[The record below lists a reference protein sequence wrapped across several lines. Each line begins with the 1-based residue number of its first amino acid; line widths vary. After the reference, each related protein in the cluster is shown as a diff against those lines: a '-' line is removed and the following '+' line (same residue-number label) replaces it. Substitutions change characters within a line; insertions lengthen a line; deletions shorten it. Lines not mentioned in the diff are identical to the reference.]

1 MQGWAL
7 ALLLKWLVAIALF
20 AVVFGGARLL
30 MLAMRRFVPNGWV
43 KRWLFSDSW
52 GKSPDSAAGTT
63 EGGLHN
69 PPLLSGDARE
79 DRSRL

>member
-1 MQGWAL
+1 MQGWAW
-7 ALLLKWLVAIALF
+7 ALLLKWVIAIALF

-30 MLAMRRFVPNGWV
+30 MLAMRRFVPDGWV

-52 GKSPDSAAGTT
+52 GKSPEGAASAA
-63 EGGLHN
+63 EGRLDDA
-69 PPLLSGDARE
+69 PLLHGDARE